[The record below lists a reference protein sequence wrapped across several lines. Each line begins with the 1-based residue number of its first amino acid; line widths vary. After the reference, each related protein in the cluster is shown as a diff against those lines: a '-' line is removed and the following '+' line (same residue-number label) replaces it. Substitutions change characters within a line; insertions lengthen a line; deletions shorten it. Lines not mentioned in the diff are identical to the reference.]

1 MCMGHMWKLENNSG
15 VGSLLLPCRPFRGTQ
30 VIWLVV
36 KCFYLLNH
44 LTGPLF
50 QFLTLSS
57 LSFQSL
63 LIYFMC
69 LSVEFQTLLVILHW
83 LQTQSR
89 FFCLRVKTFPVWL
102 QFSPNLTFFCF
113 SSALHIYLF
122 TFIFFS
128 CVCVECMCVYSMFE
142 YVCLHT

>member
-1 MCMGHMWKLENNSG
+1 MCACVYVYGAHVEVGEQLCG

-122 TFIFFS
+122 TFIFFH
-128 CVCVECMCVYSMFE
+128 VY
-142 YVCLHT
+142 V